1 MNREADINRVKRA
14 VEHIKA
20 AVTHLKSIKAASVT
34 RREKELII
42 NSVAD
47 MDYIVERLGKL
58 TNIEQ
63 PKVEPMPF
71 DCLP

>member
-1 MNREADINRVKRA
+1 MNREADINRVNRA

-20 AVTHLKSIKAASVT
+20 AVTHLKSIKVANIT
-34 RREKELII
+34 RKEKEFITI
-42 NSVAD
+42 SVVD

-58 TNIEQ
+58 TSEQ

-71 DCLP
+71 DCLS